1 MRLTRS
7 LRAKGQRSTRKQKG
21 GAEWYKTTFSEFLAN
36 FQPRL
41 ENELDT
47 ETVKKI
53 MGIISPENTE
63 KNIGN
68 WFEVIRYQD
77 ILMRVGLE
85 IALEKIDPIEYIKT
99 VTDQTEVI
107 NKMVGIFKDLEGVI
121 RLGQGTGLTESI
133 KSPAKPTNKFD
144 MIFKVRDE
152 RGLEI
157 SKLLLNPKKIENL
170 LIQAVAQIIYMLH
183 NEKNYEETLRPTD
196 NELLKEN
203 LINKWTYYTVNFI
216 QNESN
221 EEIRDAWVLGDKPVD
236 EASIRAFWSD
246 FINELKK
253 DVSPITSDKY
263 GTLAAKLLRI
273 YKEKKDIIDLTNF
286 GSIIKYSVDMPPEND
301 TKGTLL
307 ERIDV
312 GRASF
317 LLHLDGSVK
326 VLKSQNQ

>member
-7 LRAKGQRSTRKQKG
+7 LRTKGQRSTRKQKG
-21 GAEWYKTTFSEFLAN
+21 GAEWYKTTFSEILSN
-36 FQPRL
+36 FQQRL
-41 ENELDT
+41 EKELDT
-47 ETVKKI
+47 EIVKKI

-63 KNIGN
+63 KNVGN

-121 RLGQGTGLTESI
+121 RLSTE
-133 KSPAKPTNKFD
+133 PTNKFD

-152 RGLEI
+152 RALEI
-157 SKLLLNPKKIENL
+157 SKLLLNPKRIENL

-183 NEKNYEETLRPTD
+183 DEKNYEETLGPTD
-196 NELLKEN
+196 NQLLKEN

-221 EEIRDAWVLGDKPVD
+221 EEIRDAWVLGDKSVD
-236 EASIRAFWSD
+236 EAGIRVFWTD
-246 FINELKK
+246 FISELKTGTG
-253 DVSPITSDKY
+253 PITSDNY

-273 YKEKKDIIDLTNF
+273 HKEKKDIIDITNF
-286 GSIIKYSVDMPPEND
+286 GGKIEYSVDMPPEND
-301 TKGTLL
+301 TKGTVL
-307 ERIDV
+307 EHIDV
-312 GRASF
+312 DRASF
-317 LLHLDGSVK
+317 LFHLDGSVK
-326 VLKSQNQ
+326 VLMSSAETPS